1 MRRAETKV
9 EKRGRCKI
17 GELRDH
23 SRNHLACRRVRD
35 RHLHTVDNRGSS
47 RGYRGCL
54 VDLGFSGARGRW
66 SKALLVA
73 RQSLAIHVVCG
84 DDVDEHVQAVRT
96 YLEADLGEAQPAVMS
111 ALRVLQPD

>member
-1 MRRAETKV
+1 MSN
-9 EKRGRCKI
+9 
-17 GELRDH
+17 RD
-23 SRNHLACRRVRD
+23 
-35 RHLHTVDNRGSS
+35 SS
-47 RGYRGCL
+47 RGYRGYL

-96 YLEADLGEAQPAVMS
+96 YVEADLGEAPPAVIS
-111 ALRVLQPD
+111 ALCVLQPD